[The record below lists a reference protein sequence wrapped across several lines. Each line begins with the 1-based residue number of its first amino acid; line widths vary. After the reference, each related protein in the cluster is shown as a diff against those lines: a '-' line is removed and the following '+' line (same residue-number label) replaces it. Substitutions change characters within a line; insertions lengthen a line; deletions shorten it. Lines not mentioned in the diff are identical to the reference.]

1 MNNQKITKEIINSIY
16 NDSSFKC
23 EIYYFLTALIDEEV
37 LKENPDCDFIDDCVN
52 TLECILNDDY
62 STVIPFINRNNLS
75 KGVHRRRVIS
85 ILVAA
90 AILLSAGI
98 GAVAVNYTIEKKKAE
113 TVTTTTATT
122 VSTTSEK
129 TTASTS
135 ATTTTATSKTVTLKC
150 ENLRLMF
157 NNTVFKDEY
166 IIGEKLDLS
175 GVSVYARYSDGT
187 EKNVPISECKV
198 IADDAF
204 GTKER
209 YEVIKISYNG
219 FSESFKVRVLRDS
232 DTKVLNSIYAMFP
245 DGFNFSASDINNIDL
260 NGMEVYAVYSDD
272 SEEKLNKKDYDIKT
286 EKMPDGKTA
295 MITISYEGVYTTF
308 GIKEEEK

>member
-1 MNNQKITKEIINSIY
+1 MNNQKNMKDIIYSIY
-16 NDSSFKC
+16 DDNSFKA
-23 EIYYFLTALIDEEV
+23 EVYNFLTSLIDEEV
-37 LKENPDCDFIDDCVN
+37 LKDEPDCDFIDDCVN
-52 TLECILNDDY
+52 TLECILNDDF
-62 STVIPFINRNNLS
+62 STVIPFVSRNKLHN
-75 KGVHRRRVIS
+75 HRVIS

-135 ATTTTATSKTVTLKC
+135 ATTTTSTSKTVTLKC
-150 ENLRLMF
+150 ESLKLMF
-157 NNTVFKDEY
+157 SNTVFKDEY
-166 IIGEKLDLS
+166 VIGEKLDLS

-232 DTKVLNSIYAMFP
+232 DTKVLNSVYATFP
-245 DGFNFSASDINNIDL
+245 DGFNFTASDINNIDL

-272 SEEKLNKKDYDIKT
+272 SEEKLNKKDYNIKT

>member
-1 MNNQKITKEIINSIY
+1 MNNQKNMKDIIYSIY
-16 NDSSFKC
+16 DDNSFKA
-23 EIYYFLTALIDEEV
+23 EVYNFLTSLIDEEV
-37 LKENPDCDFIDDCVN
+37 LKDEPDCDFIDDCVN
-52 TLECILNDDY
+52 TLECILNDDF
-62 STVIPFINRNNLS
+62 STVIPFVSRNKLHN
-75 KGVHRRRVIS
+75 HRVIS